1 MEARRAGPP
10 DPLRLD
16 GRSLTEADFHSVAR
30 HGRRVELAPGAR
42 PALERGRAAVE
53 RVVAAGTPVYGVTT
67 GFGALSDR
75 SIPPE
80 SVRELQRS
88 LVESHA
94 SGVGPPLPR
103 EVVRGLV
110 LLRANSLV
118 LGLSGVRPEV
128 VERLLEYL
136 NRDLVPW
143 VPETGSVG
151 ASGDLAP
158 LAHLARTLLGE
169 GAFVDPSGRPLPA
182 GELLPK
188 AGLPPIPLVAKEGL
202 ALINGTALMTSYLA
216 FALDDLERLLRAAL
230 VASALVY
237 DALRGSP
244 DPLADRWGELR
255 RSPEERAVA
264 ESMRRLLADS
274 QLVTER
280 SEWTGQ
286 DPYTLRCIPQ
296 VLGSV
301 RHALRFG
308 REILQGELNAVT
320 DNPVLFDDGGFHSG
334 GNFHGQSLALALD
347 TLAIA
352 AQTVAGFSERRV
364 SRLAHPALNRGL
376 PAFLAPDPGLSS
388 GFMIPQTVA
397 AALVNEGSTLVHPAS
412 AASLPTSAD
421 QEDFVS
427 MGAWAGAKLRRM
439 LVNSRRVVAIEW
451 IMAGQALEL
460 RRPALGGSGS
470 EAALEALRRRVAPWV
485 RDRSPADD
493 IAHVADAIADGSLV
507 EEVERRVPFWVPI
520 GRPAPRD

>member
-1 MEARRAGPP
+1 MEARRVGPP
-10 DPLRLD
+10 DPLLLD
-16 GRSLTEADFHSVAR
+16 GRSLTEADFHSVVR
-30 HGRRVELAPGAR
+30 HGRRVGLAPGAR
-42 PALERGRAAVE
+42 TALERGRTAVE
-53 RVVAAGTPVYGVTT
+53 RVVTSATPVYGITT

-80 SVRELQRS
+80 KVRELQRS

-94 SGVGPPLPR
+94 SGVGPPLPK
-103 EVVRGLV
+103 EIVRGLV

-118 LGLSGVRPEV
+118 QGLSGVRPEV

-143 VPETGSVG
+143 IPEAGSVG

-169 GAFVDPSGRPLPA
+169 GAWVGPSGRAVPA
-182 GELLPK
+182 GELLAK
-188 AGLPPIPLVAKEGL
+188 EGLAPLQLVAKEGL

-216 FALDDLERLLRAAL
+216 LAVDDLERLLRAAL

-244 DPLADRWGELR
+244 DALADRWGELR

-264 ESMRRLLADS
+264 GSMRRLLAGS
-274 QLVTER
+274 GLATER

-308 REILQGELNAVT
+308 REILEGELNAVT
-320 DNPVLFDDGGFHSG
+320 DNPVLFDDGAFHSG

-352 AQTVAGFSERRV
+352 TQTIAGFSERRV

-439 LVNSRRVVAIEW
+439 LENSRRVVAIEW
-451 IMAGQALEL
+451 MMAGQALEL
-460 RRPALGGSGS
+460 RRPAIGGAGS
-470 EAALEALRRRVAPWV
+470 EAALEALRRRVASWD

-493 IAHVADAIADGSLV
+493 IARVTDAIADGSLV
-507 EEVERRVPFWVPI
+507 GEVEHRAPFWIPVAGPTPH
-520 GRPAPRD
+520 G